1 MKNRIGSTVLRD
13 KMYSRSRASRLRSL
27 RLETL
32 EGRQLLTAAPTPVHN
47 ALIAEDTNL
56 DFRVSAMD
64 ALLVVNHLNARSAA
78 GEGELTS
85 LSQSDSRYLDVNN
98 DSRVSALDALQV
110 INRLN
115 GEGEEDIL
123 MVYSY
128 SITNVVDPDNTA
140 SAAPISQISVGQTF
154 QLNVFFKDNRDIASL
169 PVNSNGKKIAGPYSG
184 GLDMGLSSTTL
195 ASYQFSSNFLNGVLF
210 ASRYGEGRTATQG
223 TPENLQYF
231 NEVFSASAS
240 TAPPDDPG
248 SPKPFYSVR
257 FVANNPGTLTF
268 TPNGP
273 EVADS
278 ENLLYGSTSVIPN
291 DMINFGGPFSITII
305 ADPTTPVAN
314 PDTLTTNED
323 TALAISNATLLS
335 NDTSPA
341 TPPRTLEVTG
351 IQTIPGTTQGTLS
364 GNQYT
369 PPAHFNGSD
378 RLTYTIRDASG
389 LVATSTITINVSAVN
404 DAPTAGNDSPNVV
417 EDSTDNTLT
426 VLTNDSPGPAN
437 ESGQNLTIISV
448 GTTSNGGTVSIAA
461 GGQSLNYTP
470 ADGFIGTETFTYTVR
485 DSGTPALTATAT
497 VTVTVEPATLPRA
510 RRDTA
515 TVNEEST
522 NNSIDVLANDL
533 ANTGRSKLLVS
544 FAQPANGTVTRNDNG
559 TPSDTSDDR
568 LVYAPNGNFFG
579 TDTFTYVMNDTSDP
593 QGASSTG
600 TVTVTVNNVNDAPTL
615 VNDPVAAEE
624 NVTRTITFSSLLTND
639 SPGPNETTQSLTI
652 TSVSAVSATGGTVR
666 IEGTNVIY
674 TPTPSFSGQFLFT
687 YNATDNGTPA
697 LSAANPATVTVNVTE
712 FNDPPVLQ
720 NDTDSTLEDVAK
732 TIALTTL
739 TSNDSPGPSEAS
751 QTLTVTG
758 VSALTNGGGL
768 VQIQGGNVVYT
779 PAANFN
785 GPFQFT
791 YTARDNGFPEKSSTA
806 TVTINVTPVNNA
818 PQAGADT
825 VRAFKNNALLIPIAT
840 LLGNDSKGPANEAS
854 QTLSIISVGSA
865 TGGTVS
871 LDSTAGIVNFTPAN
885 DFIGNA
891 SFRYTLRDNGGTA
904 NGGVDTAEGQV
915 SVAVEEFQPS
925 TIGGKVWVDEDRDNA
940 IDTKERFLG
949 GITVTLTGN
958 SLGQTVAAR
967 SVETAADGS
976 YQFVDLGP
984 GSYQISFQAPPF
996 LNGTLNSPSPKSV
1009 SISEP
1014 GGANVTRNHAM
1025 LGYAS
1030 QYALWVSQLVSNYN
1044 YQDGS
1049 RFIPGAFM
1057 AIAADNSLQWSMK
1070 LDGYQDAVFTEA
1082 VFQGDN
1088 LLFTTVGADRLVR
1101 TARLSRSEYSMIKDS
1116 AGNSLVH
1123 LKDSAN
1129 DLQWAAVNRSSPGYN
1144 TPTYLEA
1151 VDDFFE
1157 QMGWDS

>member
-1 MKNRIGSTVLRD
+1 
-13 KMYSRSRASRLRSL
+13 
-27 RLETL
+27 LEAL
-32 EGRQLLTAAPTPVHN
+32 EARQLLTVAPTPVHN

-56 DFRVSAMD
+56 DFRVSALD
-64 ALLVVNHLNARSAA
+64 ALMVVNHLNARSAG
-78 GEGELTS
+78 GEGELTTF
-85 LSQSDSRYLDVNN
+85 SQSNNSYLDVNN
-98 DSRVSALDALQV
+98 DGRVTALDALRV

-115 GEGEEDIL
+115 GEGEGTTL
-123 MVYSY
+123 MRYSY
-128 SITNVVDPDNTA
+128 SITNVIEPSNA
-140 SAAPISQISVGQTF
+140 LAGSPITQVAVGQTF
-154 QLNVFFKDNRDIASL
+154 QVNVFVQDVRDPFPTAPGGGVLGAAIDIG
-169 PVNSNGKKIAGPYSG
+169 VNSLAFADYQHPVGAFEDGYLLNTSYFGLGIKPLGAG
-184 GLDMGLSSTTL
+184 
-195 ASYQFSSNFLNGVLF
+195 N
-210 ASRYGEGRTATQG
+210 TAT
-223 TPENLQYF
+223 EFF
-231 NEVFSASAS
+231 NEVGALRTEASFPNPSERRPVFSM
-240 TAPPDDPG
+240 
-248 SPKPFYSVR
+248 R
-257 FVANNPGTLTF
+257 FVAKSPGTMTF
-268 TPNGP
+268 NGNGVESDRSINVLNP
-273 EVADS
+273 EKNTA
-278 ENLLYGSTSVIPN
+278 IPN
-291 DMINFGGPFSITII
+291 ENIDFGQAFSITII
-305 ADPTTPVAN
+305 NDPTTPVAN
-314 PDTLTTNED
+314 ADTLTTNED
-323 TALAISNATLLS
+323 TALAIANTTLLS

-351 IQTIPGTTQGTLS
+351 IQTIPGTTQGSLV

-369 PPAHFNGSD
+369 PPAQFNGTD
-378 RLTYTIRDASG
+378 RLTYTIRDTAG
-389 LVATSTITINVSAVN
+389 LVATGTITINVTAVN
-404 DAPTAGNDSPNVV
+404 DPPVAANDNPNVV
-417 EDSTDNTLT
+417 EDSTDNTLS
-426 VLTNDSPGPAN
+426 VLSNDSPGPAN

-448 GTTSNGGTVSIAA
+448 GTTSNGGTVSIVS

-470 ADGFIGTETFTYTVR
+470 AAGFIGTESFTYTVR

-568 LVYAPNGNFFG
+568 LVYAPNANFFG
-579 TDTFTYVMNDTSDP
+579 TDTFTYAMNDTNVP

-600 TVTVTVNNVNDAPTL
+600 TVVVTVNNVNDAPTL
-615 VNDPVAAEE
+615 VNDPVTAEE
-624 NVTRTITFSSLLTND
+624 NVARTITFSSLLTND
-639 SPGPNETTQSLTI
+639 SPGPNESAQSLTI

-674 TPTPSFSGQFLFT
+674 TPTQGFSGQFLFT

-720 NDTDSTLEDVAK
+720 NNTESTLEDVAK
-732 TIALTTL
+732 TIALSTL
-739 TSNDSPGPSEAS
+739 LADDSPGPGEAS
-751 QTLTVTG
+751 QTLTVTA
-758 VSALTNGGGL
+758 VNAITSGGGS

-779 PAANFN
+779 PAENFN
-785 GPFQFT
+785 GQFLFS

-806 TVTINVTPVNNA
+806 TVTINVTPVNDA
-818 PQAGADT
+818 PQAGANT
-825 VRAFKNNALLIPIAT
+825 VRAFKNGSVQIPVAT
-840 LLGNDSKGPANEAS
+840 LLSNDSKGPANESS
-854 QTLSIISVGSA
+854 QTLSIASVGSA

-871 LDSTAGIVNFTPAN
+871 LNSSTGIVTFTPAN

-915 SVAVEEFQPS
+915 SVNVEEFQPS
-925 TIGGKVWVDEDRDNA
+925 TIGGKVWVDEDRDGA

-976 YQFVDLGP
+976 YQFADLGP

-1014 GGANVTRNHAM
+1014 GGANVTRNHAL
-1025 LGYAS
+1025 LGYSS
-1030 QYALWVSQLVSNYN
+1030 QYVQWVSQLVSNFN
-1044 YQDGS
+1044 YQDAN
-1049 RFIPGAFM
+1049 RFMPGAFV
-1057 AIAADNSLQWSMK
+1057 AIAADNSLQWSMM
-1070 LDGYQDAVFTEA
+1070 LDGYQGAVFTEA
-1082 VFQGDN
+1082 VFQGDS
-1088 LLFTTVGADRLVR
+1088 LLFTTVGADRQVR
-1101 TARLSRSEYSMIKDS
+1101 TAQLSRREYSMIKDS

-1123 LKDSAN
+1123 LKSDVN
-1129 DLQWAAVNRSSPGYN
+1129 DLQWATVNRSSPSYN
-1144 TPTYLEA
+1144 SPTYLDA

-1157 QMGWDS
+1157 QMGWDT